1 MMILKRFFSSST
13 NDPVAK
19 LFFNPKMQESLKSLT
34 SVTPEK
40 VLRPH
45 RFGSRVRTNPNY
57 VFLTTKQLQ
66 EAQRESNKKATKML
80 QMPPVLSER
89 SNETTNLVLSHDP
102 EILGHDTAKYMFVDN
117 KLGIHDRDRIMV
129 TREPSG
135 TLRHM
140 TEEERERIN
149 QIYFPKPGRRIK
161 PPVLFE
167 IENLEKN
174 LNPENYVYVMNR
186 NCNQFEPDSPIFI
199 RTAHFVYNHV
209 NDNENYEI
217 LQSTRF
223 YGPMCFYLAQE
234 KKIDKLLRY
243 YFTKL
248 NMKHAAELVR
258 VYNLIH
264 SIDESANES
273 EENLIRKHINSD
285 AANRNVLDLAF
296 KAMLKIIARNEETTN
311 AISES

>member
-1 MMILKRFFSSST
+1 MILKRLFSSSS

-34 SVTPEK
+34 VVTPEK
-40 VLRPH
+40 TLRPH
-45 RFGSRVRTNPNY
+45 RFGSRVRKNPNY

-66 EAQRESNKKATKML
+66 EAQKEAREKATKMT
-80 QMPPVLSER
+80 QMPPVMSAR
-89 SNETTNLVLSHDP
+89 SNDTDKLVISQDP
-102 EILGHDTAKYMFVDN
+102 EILGHDTAKYMFVDS
-117 KLGIHDRDRIMV
+117 KLGVHDRDRLMV

-140 TEEERERIN
+140 TEEERERLN

-174 LNPENYVYVMNR
+174 LNPENYLYVLNR
-186 NCNQFEPDSPIFI
+186 NCTQFEPDNPIFI
-199 RTAHFVYNHV
+199 KTAHFVYNHV
-209 NDNENYEI
+209 NDNENYDI

-243 YFTKL
+243 YFSKM
-248 NMKHAAELVR
+248 NVKHAAELVR

-264 SIDESANES
+264 SLDDESANES
-273 EENLIRKHINSD
+273 EENIIGKHINSD
-285 AANRNVLDLAF
+285 TANRNVLEPAF
-296 KAMLKIIARNEETTN
+296 KAMLQTMARNEETTN
-311 AISES
+311 AIS